1 MYQDG
6 CGVSKDNA
14 QAHMWF
20 SLAAAQGD
28 DESAEIRDKIASGMT
43 PDQIAEA
50 QSLARDWQEK
60 HGKAV

>member
-1 MYQDG
+1 
-6 CGVSKDNA
+6 
-14 QAHMWF
+14 MWF

-28 DESAEIRDKIASGMT
+28 DESAEIRDKIATGMT

-50 QSLARDWQEK
+50 QSLARDWQEE